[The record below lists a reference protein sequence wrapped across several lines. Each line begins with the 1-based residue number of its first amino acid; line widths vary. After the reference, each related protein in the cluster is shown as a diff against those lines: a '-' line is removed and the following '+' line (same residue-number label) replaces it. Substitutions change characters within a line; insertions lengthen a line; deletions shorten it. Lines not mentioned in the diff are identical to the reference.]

1 MKQLIKKFSKST
13 SSVLELRSKL
23 YAPISSFSSEEKKT
37 FNANGKKRIVEIES
51 GFVIIKGTL
60 LTQTH
65 KDILD
70 CMFSEAVDIK
80 PTKSGGLAMMIPTDG
95 LLEKYRGS
103 EESDINW
110 IKNKI
115 DEIQV
120 SAFEFKTKDKKNL
133 YSFNIINSF
142 AYKEDLGLY
151 AVELSPDYC
160 RFFEEQLSVGYKD
173 EVEKLLKLDSPLAK
187 AIVRYFWSYQ
197 SSITMT
203 IDEVFE
209 AVGYN
214 SGASVKAK
222 KMKKFVL
229 ISTISSMSSYGITYD
244 AATES
249 FSYEA
254 RALKNTV
261 SFVSPA
267 INRLPVRNK
276 STDKKT
282 KPASKK
288 TIEAIIIDEKKD
300 EPVIELSREE
310 REKLRLLNLPKD
322 F

>member
-1 MKQLIKKFSKST
+1 MKHLIRKFSKST

-23 YAPISSFSSEEKKT
+23 YAPISSFTADDKRQ
-37 FNANGKKRIVEIES
+37 FRANGKKRIVETD
-51 GFVIIKGTL
+51 GGYVIIKGTL

-70 CMFSEAVDIK
+70 CLFSEAIDIK
-80 PTKSGGLAMMIPTDG
+80 STKTGGLAMMVPVEG
-95 LLEKYRGS
+95 LLAKYKGF

-120 SAFEFKTKDKKNL
+120 SAFEFKTKDKKKL

-197 SSITMT
+197 TAVTMT
-203 IDEVFE
+203 IDEVFN
-209 AVGYN
+209 AVGYDPGE
-214 SGASVKAK
+214 SEKSK

-229 ISTISSMSSYGITYD
+229 ISTISSMSNYGITYD

-254 RALKNTV
+254 KALKKTV
-261 SFVSPA
+261 SFVPPMM
-267 INRLPVRNK
+267 NRLPVRSK
-276 STDKKT
+276 SSVDIINESHIDIVVVEE
-282 KPASKK
+282 SKEEVK
-288 TIEAIIIDEKKD
+288 EM
-300 EPVIELSREE
+300 SREE
-310 REKLRLLNLPKD
+310 RRVLRVLNLPKD